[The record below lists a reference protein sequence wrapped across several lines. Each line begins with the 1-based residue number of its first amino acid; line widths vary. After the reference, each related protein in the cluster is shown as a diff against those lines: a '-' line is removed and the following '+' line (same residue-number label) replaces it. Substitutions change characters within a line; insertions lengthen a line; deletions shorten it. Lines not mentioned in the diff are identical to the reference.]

1 MVDYTP
7 EGRLD
12 MVLTTI
18 IPSVV
23 DNLEG
28 DFQTKQLE
36 NYEGLAYQLNDVC
49 KIPVADLPQ
58 YFADIRELIKRKTK
72 EVERI
77 EAIQPMAATPNQTW

>member
-1 MVDYTP
+1 MVKMVDYTP

-36 NYEGLAYQLNDVC
+36 NYEGLAYQLNEVC
-49 KIPVADLPQ
+49 KIPTADLPQ
-58 YFADIRELIKRKTK
+58 FFSDAREVIERQHK

-77 EAIQPMAATPNQTW
+77 EIFV